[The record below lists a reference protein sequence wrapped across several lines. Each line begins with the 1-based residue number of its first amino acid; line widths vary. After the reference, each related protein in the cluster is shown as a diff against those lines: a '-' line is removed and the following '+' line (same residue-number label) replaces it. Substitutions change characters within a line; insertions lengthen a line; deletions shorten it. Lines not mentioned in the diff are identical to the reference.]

1 MCDKSLT
8 KCLLFTFNFVIWLIG
23 LFMTAIGLWAFIKP
37 ENFMTTA
44 LRVGENAGDEYQ
56 QVATYLTIMSVFVL
70 ALGAVISIIAMFGC
84 CGAIRESKCCLGIF
98 FTLLLLCFLVTIVL
112 GGFILFVAAT
122 GKSNDDTS
130 SYIRGMFNTLVDF
143 MWRAMSEEDR
153 EAFERANQCCDVN
166 SNPLVN
172 TAEKM
177 KCAITT
183 NLATRNCK
191 DFLIDSVQQKFF
203 IAGGAILGVALVE
216 LIGMIMA
223 CILFNRAGHH
233 YSAV

>member
-8 KCLLFTFNFVIWLIG
+8 KCLLFAFNFVIWLIG
-23 LFMTAIGLWAFIKP
+23 LFMTAIGLWAFIDP
-37 ENFMTTA
+37 QNFMTTA
-44 LRVGENAGDEYQ
+44 MRLGDDAGDSFQ
-56 QVATYLTIMSVFVL
+56 QVTTYLTIMSVFVL

-130 SYIRGMFNTLVDF
+130 TYIRGMFDTIVSW
-143 MWRAMSEEDR
+143 MWSTMSKEDR
-153 EAFERANQCCDVN
+153 RAFEQANQCCDVN
-166 SNPLVN
+166 SNALVN
-172 TAEKM
+172 TLDKM
-177 KCAITT
+177 ECSITGLT
-183 NLATRNCK
+183 TRNCK

-203 IAGGAILGVALVE
+203 IAGGVILGVALVE

-223 CILFNRAGHH
+223 CILFNRAGYH